1 MKILDHPIIYY
12 LVIALVSLTCAIL
25 LFYLGGSLAEVSGD
39 QNSWLG
45 FSFKASGGIGGF
57 IIIFWL
63 SQKVVMRFSEGH
75 DGGDQKINIK
85 VYLESKDGEFDRSN
99 TSYLAEY
106 NIFNE
111 DTGDNQKYQTSP
123 FWEAGFLT
131 VQARNVGDSDYLTI
145 TVRDSADNVWESD
158 SFHSR
163 SPKIAQLQK
172 LS

>member
-1 MKILDHPIIYY
+1 MKTLDHPIIYY
-12 LVIALVSLTCAIL
+12 LVISIVSLACAIL

-39 QNSWLG
+39 ENGWMG
-45 FSFKASGGIGGF
+45 ISFKASGGIGGF

-63 SQKVVMRFSEGH
+63 SQKVILKFSEGQAN
-75 DGGDQKINIK
+75 GDQKINIK
-85 VYLESKDGEFDRSN
+85 VYLQSKEGEFDRSN
-99 TSYLAEY
+99 TTYFAEY

-111 DTGDNQKYQTSP
+111 DTGDNQKFETTP

-145 TVRDSADNVWESD
+145 KVKDSADNIWESD

-172 LS
+172 LG